1 MSRSSP
7 VGAFAA
13 GLAAGFVGSL
23 AQSLFFAW
31 TRKLAPQPASV
42 AFEPVEPEQIG
53 ELPTQ
58 TVARRVL
65 EHVVQRGPLEHKAGA
80 AQLVHLGFG
89 SAWGSAYGLFAGTL
103 PQRHTL
109 KSGLAFGLVVWL
121 ASDDILLPAF
131 KLSAWP
137 HHYPVKTHLYALAAH
152 AVYGAAVASTFSAL
166 QRASK
171 PATAALG
178 AYWLT
183 RRVPGLLRPSA
194 RRALQR
200 GLRVA
205 LPMRQAVLALT

>member
-13 GLAAGFVGSL
+13 GLVAGFVGSL

-31 TRKLAPQPASV
+31 TKKLAPQPDAA
-42 AFEPVEPEQIG
+42 AFAPLEHEQVGEFPAPV
-53 ELPTQ
+53 
-58 TVARRVL
+58 VARRVPGDI
-65 EHVVQRGPLEHKAGA
+65 VQRAPLAQEAGGTLA
-80 AQLVHLGFG
+80 HLGFG
-89 SAWGSAYGLFAGTL
+89 SAWGSAYGLLAGTV
-103 PQRHTL
+103 PQRNVL

-121 ASDDILLPAF
+121 ANDDLLLPAF

-137 HHYPVKTHLYALAAH
+137 HRYPVKSHLYALAAH
-152 AVYGAAVASTFSAL
+152 AVYGAAVAGTFSAL
-166 QRASK
+166 KRASN

-178 AYWLT
+178 AYWVT
-183 RRVPGLLRPSA
+183 RRVPWFVRPTA

-205 LPMRQAVLALT
+205 LPVRRAVLALT

>member
-13 GLAAGFVGSL
+13 GLVAGFVGSL
-23 AQSLFFAW
+23 AQNLFFAW
-31 TRKLAPQPASV
+31 TKKLAPAPAPA
-42 AFEPVEPEQIG
+42 AFEPVEPEQVG

-65 EHVVQRGPLEHKAGA
+65 EHVVQRGPLEHPAGA

-89 SAWGSAYGLFAGTL
+89 SAWGSAYGLLAGTL
-103 PQRHTL
+103 PQKDVIR
-109 KSGLAFGLVVWL
+109 SGLTFGFLVWL

-137 HHYPVKTHLYALAAH
+137 HHYPVKSHLYALAAH
-152 AVYGAAVASTFSAL
+152 AVYGAAVATTFTAL
-166 QRASK
+166 QRAAN

-183 RRVPGLLRPSA
+183 RRVPGFARPTA

-205 LPMRQAVLALT
+205 LPVRQAVLALT

>member
-13 GLAAGFVGSL
+13 GLVAGFVGAL
-23 AQSLFFAW
+23 AQNLFFAW
-31 TRKLAPQPASV
+31 TKQLAPQPASG
-42 AFEPVEPEQIG
+42 AFEAPEPEQIG

-58 TVARRVL
+58 TVARRVVD
-65 EHVVQRGPLEHKAGA
+65 HVVQRGPLEPKAGA
-80 AQLVHLGFG
+80 AQVVHLGFG
-89 SAWGSAYGLFAGTL
+89 SAWGSAYGLLAGTL
-103 PQRHTL
+103 PQRDLL
-109 KSGLAFGLVVWL
+109 KSGLTFGFIVWL
-121 ASDDILLPAF
+121 VSDDLLLPAS
-131 KLSAWP
+131 KLSGWP
-137 HHYPVKTHLYALAAH
+137 HHYPVKSHLYALAAH
-152 AVYGAAVASTFSAL
+152 AVYGAAVAGTFAAL

-183 RRVPGLLRPSA
+183 RRVPGLVRPTA

-205 LPMRQAVLALT
+205 LPVRQAVLALT